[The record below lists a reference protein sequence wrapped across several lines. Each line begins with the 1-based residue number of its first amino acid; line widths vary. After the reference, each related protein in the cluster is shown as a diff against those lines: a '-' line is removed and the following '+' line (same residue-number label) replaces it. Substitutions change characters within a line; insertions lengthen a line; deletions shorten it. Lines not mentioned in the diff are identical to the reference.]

1 MLGVVGLRCHLQKR
15 LVSPHHLLL
24 EVAVGEEA
32 VGEELV
38 TETGLRRKMTLS
50 IVDYHLIE
58 VVDHLLVG
66 VVVVVVVS
74 HRRPPTSFPVA
85 LALPRVVVE
94 GVGAAVTLETD
105 LRIMTIKNIV
115 KPFLIFVRFKEINSV
130 YNICKINYQK

>member
-32 VGEELV
+32 VGEEVV

-66 VVVVVVVS
+66 VGVVVVS
-74 HRRPPTSFPVA
+74 HRRPATSFPVA

-105 LRIMTIKNIV
+105 LRIMTIKDIV